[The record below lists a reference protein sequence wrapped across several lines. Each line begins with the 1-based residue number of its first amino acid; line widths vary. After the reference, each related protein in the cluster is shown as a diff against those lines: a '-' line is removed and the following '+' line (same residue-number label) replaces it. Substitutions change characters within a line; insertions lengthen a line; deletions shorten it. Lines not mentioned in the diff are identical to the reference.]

1 VNFSNYFFIAA
12 FFKYLEMTMTN
23 RRDFIVLTASA
34 LTTVGAASF
43 MWPIIDSMNP
53 AADVLAMAS
62 TEVDLTPIK
71 EGQVIKVV
79 WRGKPVFVKH
89 RTQKEIDEAKAVPL
103 SELRDP
109 ETDEQRTKPGHEQWL
124 IMVAVC
130 THLGCIP
137 IADAGDYDGY
147 FCPCHGSHY
156 DSAGRIRKGPAPL
169 NLIVPGYTFI
179 NDNKIN
185 IG

>member
-1 VNFSNYFFIAA
+1 
-12 FFKYLEMTMTN
+12 MTN

-34 LTTVGAASF
+34 LTAVGAASF
-43 MWPIIDSMNP
+43 MWPVIDSLNP
-53 AADVLAMAS
+53 SADVLALAS

-79 WRGKPVFVKH
+79 WRGKPVFVKY
-89 RTQKEIDEAKAVPL
+89 RTPNEIAEAKAVPL

-124 IMVAVC
+124 VMVAVC

-137 IADAGDYDGY
+137 IPDSGEYGGY
-147 FCPCHGSHY
+147 FCPCHGSDY
-156 DSAGRIRKGPAPL
+156 DTAGRIRKGPAPL
-169 NLIVPGYTFI
+169 NLIVPEYKFLT
-179 NDNKIN
+179 DTKIL

>member
-1 VNFSNYFFIAA
+1 
-12 FFKYLEMTMTN
+12 MTN

-34 LTTVGAASF
+34 LTAVGAASF
-43 MWPIIDSMNP
+43 MWPVIDSLNP
-53 AADVLAMAS
+53 SADVLALAS

-79 WRGKPVFVKH
+79 WRGKPVFVKY
-89 RTQKEIDEAKAVPL
+89 RTAKEIAEAKAVPL

-109 ETDEQRTKPGHEQWL
+109 ETDEQRTKPGHEHWL
-124 IMVAVC
+124 VMVAVC

-137 IADAGDYDGY
+137 IPDSGEFGGY
-147 FCPCHGSHY
+147 FCPCHGSDY
-156 DSAGRIRKGPAPL
+156 DTAGRIRKGPAPL
-169 NLIVPGYTFI
+169 NLIVPEYKFLT
-179 NDNKIN
+179 DTKIL

>member
-1 VNFSNYFFIAA
+1 MI
-12 FFKYLEMTMTN
+12 MTN

-34 LTTVGAASF
+34 LTAVGAASF
-43 MWPIIDSMNP
+43 MWPVIDSLNP
-53 AADVLAMAS
+53 SADVLALAS

-79 WRGKPVFVKH
+79 WRGKPVFVKY
-89 RTQKEIDEAKAVPL
+89 RTPQEIAEAKAVPL

-124 IMVAVC
+124 VMVAVC

-137 IADAGDYDGY
+137 IPDSGEYGGY
-147 FCPCHGSHY
+147 FCPCHGSDY
-156 DSAGRIRKGPAPL
+156 DTAGRIRKGPAPL
-169 NLIVPGYTFI
+169 NLIVPEYKFLT
-179 NDNKIN
+179 DTKIL